1 MNKKFE
7 SFTLI
12 EVLVAIAIIVILCS
26 IAVGSYFSF
35 RGQSDLDTNAQMIL
49 NALSLAQSKTLASEG
64 ASNYGVHFEQGEC
77 VLFKGSSYSPVASDN
92 KIYSL
97 SSRLEI
103 PVLDSGLDLNGG
115 GSEAVF
121 ARLTGNTSQFGTVKI
136 QLKNNSEKYR
146 IIKIES
152 SGKAAIKGED
162 FLPLNTR
169 LTDSRHIHFTY
180 SRNIDTVNEI
190 ITFTFDDPATT
201 EDIKI
206 SNFIEGDQFNWE
218 GIITVGADDQILHI
232 HTHRLNNPDT
242 LFSIHRD
249 LRYNNKSLT
258 ISISGE
264 AGSLIIYNPD
274 GQVLKG
280 TSIFTSEPE
289 LQ

>member
-1 MNKKFE
+1 MKG
-7 SFTLI
+7 FTLI

-26 IAVGSYFSF
+26 AAVNSYFSF
-35 RGQSDLDTNAQMIL
+35 RSQSDLNTNAQMIL
-49 NALSLAQSKTLASEG
+49 NALTLAQSKTLASEG
-64 ASNYGVHFEQGEC
+64 ASSYGVHFEQEKC
-77 VLFKGSSYSPVASDN
+77 VLFKGDTYNPAASDN
-92 KIYSL
+92 KIYNF

-103 PVLDSGLDLNGG
+103 PILDSGLDLNEG

-121 ARLTGNTSQFGTVKI
+121 ARLTGNTSHFGTVKI

-152 SGKAAIKGED
+152 SGEATIKGED
-162 FLPLNTR
+162 FSPLNTR
-169 LTDSRHIHFTY
+169 ITDSRHTHFVY

-190 ITFTFDDPATT
+190 ITLTFDDPLTT

-206 SNFIEGDQFNWE
+206 SDFIEGSQFNWE
-218 GIITVGADDQILHI
+218 GTITVGTDDQLLHI

-249 LRYNNKSLT
+249 LRYNNKGLT

-274 GQVLKG
+274 SQAFKG